1 MKLSRLLLIPTL
13 ALTLG
18 VACGPAPTQTPDPSA
33 SPSAAPSAQP
43 SAEPTVEPSAAP
55 SAEPSA
61 YPTAAPSASPTAAPS
76 ASPTVL
82 PSDSPSPSPTPSIT
96 PETRDNRDNFFKEY
110 GINPFVEANTDAF
123 STFAADVDTASYT
136 LMRNYLRNNSLPPT
150 AAVRTEE
157 FVNFFNYYYSQ
168 PASGKFAI
176 HTEMAPSFFG
186 DASSKLLRIGI
197 QGQEILARNRKA
209 ANLTFVV
216 DVSGSMNQDNRL
228 ELAKRSLRLL
238 VEQLNSNDQ
247 VAIVIYGSEART
259 LLTPTPGNNKSA
271 ILSAIDKLRPEG
283 STNAEA
289 GLLEGY
295 RVAAQAMIPGGINR
309 VILCSDGVANV
320 GNTGPDAILA
330 RIKTEAENGINLT
343 TVGFGMGNYNDVL
356 MEQLANQGDGAYA
369 YVDSLEEARRIFVE
383 NLTGTLQVLAKDM
396 KIQVEFNPQ
405 IVSQYRLLGYE
416 NRAVADQD
424 FRNDAVDAG
433 EVGSNHSVT
442 ALYEVRFQPEAPE
455 GKVADVRVRYKDVD
469 NLDRIVEQLKPVNT
483 SEVMAFSSASPSF
496 RLATAVAE
504 YAEILRQSPFA
515 LDGNLAD
522 VLNMAQGS
530 LARYPQDAAIQE
542 FVQLVQQAQS
552 LTTPG
557 SPAAIKTLVEQAE
570 NTPRLPQWKDFI
582 RRQLGGGV
590 L

>member
-1 MKLSRLLLIPTL
+1 
-13 ALTLG
+13 
-18 VACGPAPTQTPDPSA
+18 
-33 SPSAAPSAQP
+33 
-43 SAEPTVEPSAAP
+43 
-55 SAEPSA
+55 
-61 YPTAAPSASPTAAPS
+61 
-76 ASPTVL
+76 L
-82 PSDSPSPSPTPSIT
+82 PSEGPSPSPTPSIS

-110 GINPFVEANTDAF
+110 GVNPFVEASTDAF
-123 STFAADVDTASYT
+123 STFAADVDTAAYT
-136 LMRNYLRNNSLPPT
+136 LMRNYLRNNSLPPA

-176 HTEMAPSFFG
+176 HTEMSPSFFG
-186 DASSKLLRIGI
+186 DPSSKLLRVGI

-209 ANLTFVV
+209 ASLTFVV

-238 VEQLNSNDQ
+238 VEQLNSTDQ
-247 VAIVIYGSEART
+247 VAIVIYGSQART
-259 LLTPTPGNNKSA
+259 LLTSTSGGNKTA
-271 ILSAIDKLRPEG
+271 ILAAIDQLRPEG

-295 RVAAQAMIPGGINR
+295 RVASQSLIPGGINR

-320 GNTGPDAILA
+320 GSTGPDAILA
-330 RIKTEAENGINLT
+330 RIKAEAEKGINLT

-369 YVDSLEEARRIFVE
+369 YVDSLDEARRIFVE

-405 IVSQYRLLGYE
+405 IVAQYRLLGYE

-455 GKVADVRVRYKDVD
+455 GKVADVRIRYQDVD
-469 NLDRIVEQLKPVNT
+469 NLDRIVEQLKSVNT
-483 SEVMAFSSASPSF
+483 SDVMAFSSSSPSF

-504 YAEILRQSPFA
+504 YAEILRQSPFS
-515 LDGNLAD
+515 LDGNLAE
-522 VLNMAQGS
+522 VLNLAQGV
-530 LARYPQDAAIQE
+530 LTRYPQDNAIQE
-542 FVQLVQQAQS
+542 FVQLVQQAQN

-557 SPAAIKTLVEQAE
+557 SPAAITAVVEQAE
-570 NTPRLPQWKDFI
+570 NTPRLPEWKDFV
-582 RRQLGGGV
+582 RRQLGGGA

>member
-1 MKLSRLLLIPTL
+1 MKFSRLLIPTL
-13 ALTLG
+13 TLTFG

-33 SPSAAPSAQP
+33 SPSAVPSM
-43 SAEPTVEPSAAP
+43 EPTAAP
-55 SAEPSA
+55 SSEPSA
-61 YPTAAPSASPTAAPS
+61 YPSASPTVMPSAEPTAAPSAMPS
-76 ASPTVL
+76 ASPTAL
-82 PSDSPSPSPTPSIT
+82 PSAVPSPSATPSVT

-110 GINPFVEANTDAF
+110 GVNPFVEANTDAF

-168 PASGKFAI
+168 PPSGKFAI

-186 DASSKLLRIGI
+186 DATSKLLRVGI

-209 ANLTFVV
+209 ASLTFVV

-259 LLTPTPGNNKSA
+259 LLTPTAGSNKSA

-343 TVGFGMGNYNDVL
+343 TVGFGMGTYNDVL

-405 IVSQYRLLGYE
+405 VVAQYRLLGYE

-442 ALYEVRFQPEAPE
+442 ALYEVRFQPEAPD
-455 GKVADVRVRYKDVD
+455 GKVADVRIRYKDVD

-483 SEVMAFSSASPSF
+483 SDVMAFNSASPSF

-515 LDGNLAD
+515 LDGNLAA
-522 VLNMAQGS
+522 VLSLAQGA
-530 LARYPQDAAIQE
+530 LERYPQDTAIQE
-542 FVQLVQQAQS
+542 FVQLVQQAQN

-557 SPAAIKTLVEQAE
+557 SPAAITALVEQAE
-570 NTPRLPQWKDFI
+570 NTPRLPAWKDFI
-582 RRQLGGGV
+582 RRQLGGGA